1 VAQPAVADTASE
13 APTAAAPTAAAP
25 DEPEESP
32 AASEPATEPEP
43 PASVETASASPVRL
57 TVDLAKRGATLP
69 EFALAATDD
78 GEWVTILLT
87 AANQGEAAANVSLAG
102 FSLRPAA
109 SETGFA
115 IDRRSTVVAS
125 ILRLDGAPDELD
137 AVVNLDPGETIELA
151 LVFQVPSDE
160 TGLTL
165 VNGET
170 TLELDPE
177 VANAGSGLTLSR
189 GFAAETPD
197 AIGVTV
203 LDRILG
209 QDD

>member
-1 VAQPAVADTASE
+1 
-13 APTAAAPTAAAP
+13 
-25 DEPEESP
+25 
-32 AASEPATEPEP
+32 SEPAAEPEP
-43 PASVETASASPVRL
+43 PATVATASASPVRL
-57 TVDLAKRGATLP
+57 TIDLAKRGATLP
-69 EFALAATDD
+69 EFGLAATDD

-87 AANQGEAAANVSLAG
+87 ADNQGAAAANVSLAG

-115 IDRRSTVVAS
+115 VDRRSTVVAS

-137 AVVNLDPGETIELA
+137 AIVNLDPGETVELA

-165 VNGET
+165 VSGET
-170 TLELDPE
+170 TLELDPD
-177 VANAGSGLTLSR
+177 VANAGSGLTMSR

-197 AIGVTV
+197 AIGPTV
-203 LDRILG
+203 LDRILS